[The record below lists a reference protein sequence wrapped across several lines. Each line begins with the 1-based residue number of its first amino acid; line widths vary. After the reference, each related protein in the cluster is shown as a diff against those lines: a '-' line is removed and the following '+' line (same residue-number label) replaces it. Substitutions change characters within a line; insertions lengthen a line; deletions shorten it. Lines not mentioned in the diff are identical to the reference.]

1 MRGLYIATEQYSSL
15 CVSAVVLTLGGSDIV
30 EVDVQDREQ
39 VDSERVKVEA
49 REGEEEDKTRTI
61 NARSNM

>member
-1 MRGLYIATEQYSSL
+1 M
-15 CVSAVVLTLGGSDIV
+15 

-39 VDSERVKVEA
+39 VDNGEQVEA
-49 REGEEEDKTRTI
+49 REREEEDKTRTN